1 MIGMIINERYEL
13 IEYLGGGG
21 MSNVYVAIDKIF
33 NRKVA
38 VKIINIPPNEKTI
51 TVKRFEREVQN
62 TTLLANKNVVNVL
75 DVDEDENT
83 FYLVMEYIEGPTLAD
98 YIRTRGPLSVETAI
112 QFTKQ
117 IINGI
122 KHAHHHKIIH
132 RDIKPHNILIDANK
146 TLKIVDFGIAKAMSE
161 TQMTETNHVVG
172 TVQYISPEQAKG
184 EPADECADIYSIGIV
199 LYEMLMAEPPFVGET
214 PVSVAI
220 KHIREQMP
228 NATDKRRNVPQA
240 LSNVILKATEK
251 DARKRYQNVQEM
263 YDDLDT
269 ALDESRKHE
278 APYMITEDTSET
290 IKIPKNQIHQNQNN
304 HQSIDQTVEIPIVES
319 SKSKSEPRVYP
330 NTYKKKSRH
339 KKWLYALIFFLLL
352 ISLIGFIAIAMFGD
366 KYSDVPNILGKTEKQ
381 AESMLK
387 KKKLKIGKISRDYS
401 DKYQE
406 NEVMAVT
413 PNVGER
419 AEQDGKVDIVLSK
432 GPKTATMPNL
442 IGKSKQDAE
451 RDLKNLGVKG
461 IKYEQ
466 AYTKNNIPK
475 GAIENQ
481 SVQAGSTIQVNKA
494 QVVLTESLGVEQVY
508 VDDYEGKPFKT
519 AKKEL
524 EAKGLKVVVEKRR
537 NDSSVKKDHVIS
549 HTPKDQNVNVGQEI
563 RFIVSSGKDGESDE
577 EDTTE
582 DDEENLATKRYHE
595 TFSIPYSGR
604 NNKSQKVEVILRDKN
619 NDGTTASETFT
630 IKRNKMHTI
639 RMEVEEGQTAGFTVR
654 VDGKVVK
661 DKDIS
666 YDSI

>member
-1 MIGMIINERYEL
+1 
-13 IEYLGGGG
+13 
-21 MSNVYVAIDKIF
+21 
-33 NRKVA
+33 
-38 VKIINIPPNEKTI
+38 
-51 TVKRFEREVQN
+51 
-62 TTLLANKNVVNVL
+62 
-75 DVDEDENT
+75 
-83 FYLVMEYIEGPTLAD
+83 
-98 YIRTRGPLSVETAI
+98 
-112 QFTKQ
+112 
-117 IINGI
+117 
-122 KHAHHHKIIH
+122 
-132 RDIKPHNILIDANK
+132 
-146 TLKIVDFGIAKAMSE
+146 
-161 TQMTETNHVVG
+161 
-172 TVQYISPEQAKG
+172 
-184 EPADECADIYSIGIV
+184 
-199 LYEMLMAEPPFVGET
+199 
-214 PVSVAI
+214 
-220 KHIREQMP
+220 
-228 NATDKRRNVPQA
+228 
-240 LSNVILKATEK
+240 
-251 DARKRYQNVQEM
+251 
-263 YDDLDT
+263 
-269 ALDESRKHE
+269 
-278 APYMITEDTSET
+278 
-290 IKIPKNQIHQNQNN
+290 
-304 HQSIDQTVEIPIVES
+304 
-319 SKSKSEPRVYP
+319 
-330 NTYKKKSRH
+330 
-339 KKWLYALIFFLLL
+339 
-352 ISLIGFIAIAMFGD
+352 
-366 KYSDVPNILGKTEKQ
+366 
-381 AESMLK
+381 
-387 KKKLKIGKISRDYS
+387 
-401 DKYQE
+401 
-406 NEVMAVT
+406 MAVT